1 MNDIHT
7 ETSKLQ
13 IEENQ
18 LITKIQQN
26 WEALR

>member
-18 LITKIQQN
+18 LITKIPQN

>member
-13 IEENQ
+13 IEDNQ